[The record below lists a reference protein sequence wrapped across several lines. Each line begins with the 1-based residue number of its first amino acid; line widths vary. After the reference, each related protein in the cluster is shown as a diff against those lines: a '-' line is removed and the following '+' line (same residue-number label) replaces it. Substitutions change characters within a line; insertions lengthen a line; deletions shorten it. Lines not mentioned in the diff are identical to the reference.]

1 MKNTSKDNRLDYMSK
16 FEVDAYEK
24 MSKIRSLYMK
34 LDDALREIVDSR
46 EQRNGSSRC
55 GSLARTH
62 LETSQM
68 YAIKTICIL
77 HEEI

>member
-1 MKNTSKDNRLDYMSK
+1 MKNISKDNRLDYISK

-24 MSKIRSLYMK
+24 MSKIRILYVE

-55 GSLARTH
+55 MSLARTH

-77 HEEI
+77 YEEI